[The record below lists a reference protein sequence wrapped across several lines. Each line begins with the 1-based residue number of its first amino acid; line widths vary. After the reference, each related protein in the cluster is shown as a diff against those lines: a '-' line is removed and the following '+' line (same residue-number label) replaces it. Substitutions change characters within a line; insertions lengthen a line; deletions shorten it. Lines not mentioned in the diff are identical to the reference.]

1 MKNSHLLRSVLASGA
16 ALGLAWTAGLGAQER
31 VIPSDDPSALIP
43 PRAWDCTR
51 IVPEYEAWLEA
62 GNTPETWRYV
72 GPTYR
77 DVADGSRYNWNDWLE
92 WHGRACPA
100 VAPADAGPLNNAAL
114 IGGVVGALGVTGLIA
129 GSGGGSGNGG
139 GNDSPG

>member
-1 MKNSHLLRSVLASGA
+1 MKSEYFRKLRILPALTVALVLSAT
-16 ALGLAWTAGLGAQER
+16 ALAQER
-31 VIPSDDPSALIP
+31 VIPSDEANALDP

-51 IVPEYEAWLEA
+51 IVPEYRAWLEA
-62 GNTPETWRYV
+62 GNTPDTWRYV

-77 DVADGSRYNWNDWLE
+77 DVADGTRYNWDDWLA
-92 WHGRACPA
+92 WHDRACPA
-100 VAPADAGPLNNAAL
+100 VVAADAAMPGNAAL

-129 GSGGGSGNGG
+129 GSGGGGG